1 VIVTFDSKFADQTST
16 ASWSS
21 SFAHSGKFLKLTSI
35 TDFLSRLPLFAGVE
49 VLTVAAG
56 PANVYPHC
64 VAGAY
69 RKSDCAEAEGVRVV
83 KSASV
88 IRKIRMVKDFLAR
101 MALNLSGCKNRKMAT
116 DSNPVDGH
124 NVFDRILNERTPL
137 TVFSTSEKGREVTLD
152 EARSDVAKAIGAI
165 AHTLFSK
172 SYGPLVGTVTTTSVE
187 SILKNAEVSATRAKG
202 DAKLVVEELS
212 ARICKE
218 KKR

>member
-1 VIVTFDSKFADQTST
+1 
-16 ASWSS
+16 
-21 SFAHSGKFLKLTSI
+21 
-35 TDFLSRLPLFAGVE
+35 
-49 VLTVAAG
+49 
-56 PANVYPHC
+56 
-64 VAGAY
+64 
-69 RKSDCAEAEGVRVV
+69 
-83 KSASV
+83 
-88 IRKIRMVKDFLAR
+88 
-101 MALNLSGCKNRKMAT
+101 MALNLSGCKNRKMAI

-137 TVFSTSEKGREVTLD
+137 TVFTTSEKGREVTLD

>member
-1 VIVTFDSKFADQTST
+1 
-16 ASWSS
+16 
-21 SFAHSGKFLKLTSI
+21 
-35 TDFLSRLPLFAGVE
+35 
-49 VLTVAAG
+49 
-56 PANVYPHC
+56 
-64 VAGAY
+64 
-69 RKSDCAEAEGVRVV
+69 
-83 KSASV
+83 
-88 IRKIRMVKDFLAR
+88 
-101 MALNLSGCKNRKMAT
+101 MAT

-137 TVFSTSEKGREVTLD
+137 TVFTISNKSREITLD

-187 SILKNAEVSATRAKG
+187 SILKNAELSATRAKG

-218 KKR
+218 KTR